1 MTGHYHCDEGI
12 GEKFG
17 LEVMQALND
26 KCSQWKIDEN
36 IDYSLYGTP
45 LEATTEKF
53 AKNLKRDLA
62 LLKELQIVHTSQIL
76 IISQYLYILMP
87 LGSFVLKLNSKD

>member
-1 MTGHYHCDEGI
+1 MINISELHDKLEKISGATKVLIIGKQIDTI

-53 AKNLKRDLA
+53 AKK
-62 LLKELQIVHTSQIL
+62 LKERFG
-76 IISQYLYILMP
+76 IIDDIEEE
-87 LGSFVLKLNSKD
+87 

>member
-1 MTGHYHCDEGI
+1 MKVLEK
-12 GEKFG
+12 KFG

-53 AKNLKRDLA
+53 AKKNLKRDLA
-62 LLKELQIVHTSQIL
+62 LLRELQIVHTSQIL

-87 LGSFVLKLNSKD
+87 LQSFVLKLNSKD